1 MLKLGL
7 DLSLGTNGAIWSPDD
22 ESSLVAWYKFNTGIG
37 LTGSDVRSW
46 LDSGTVGHDMIQA
59 TTANQ
64 PAFSAGVL
72 TFDPSAPSFLSLDG
86 SQIFL
91 SGSFTIGIRLN
102 VNNVGGIVLGD
113 NTETGEFFKLFS
125 PTKLRV
131 KIDNATA
138 VDLGLDSGVWGDGYM
153 VVTRDS
159 SGLGDSVL
167 KLWWNGVEQTTG
179 STVYLTGTA
188 DIDSIGVRKTDLN
201 PFDGSVSEVQIYS
214 STSTDL
220 TVEVNRRLAGI
231 V

>member
-7 DLSLGTNGAIWSPDD
+7 DLSLGGTGAIWSPDD

-46 LDSGTVGHDMIQA
+46 LDSGTVGHDMVQG

-86 SQIFL
+86 SQISL
-91 SGSFTIGIRLN
+91 SDAFTIGIRLN
-102 VNNVGGIVLGD
+102 VNNVGGVVLGD
-113 NTETGEFFKLFS
+113 QSEVGEFFRIFS
-125 PTKLRV
+125 PTVLRV

-138 VDLGLDSGVWGDGYM
+138 VDLELDSGVWGDGYM
-153 VVTRDS
+153 VVTRND
-159 SGLGDSVL
+159 DNQL
-167 KLWWNGVEQTTG
+167 KLWWNGVEQTTAAPTL
-179 STVYLTGTA
+179 SGTA
-188 DIDSIGVRKTDLN
+188 DIDSIGVRRIDLN
-201 PFDGSVSEVQIYS
+201 PFDGSVSEIQVFS

>member
-7 DLSLGTNGAIWSPDD
+7 DLSLGNVGGWTPQA

-46 LDSGTVGHDMIQA
+46 LDSGTVGHDMVQA

-72 TFDPSAPSFLSLDG
+72 TFDPSAPSFLSLSG

-91 SGSFTIGIRLN
+91 TDSFTIGIRLN
-102 VNNVGGIVLGD
+102 VNNVGGVILGD
-113 NTETGEFFKLFS
+113 NTETGEFFRIFS
-125 PTKLRV
+125 TTKLRV

-153 VVTRDS
+153 VVTRDA
-159 SGLGDSVL
+159 DFQL
-167 KLWWNGVEQTTG
+167 KLWWNGVEQTTA
-179 STVYLTGTA
+179 TPILAGTA

>member
-7 DLSLGTNGAIWSPDD
+7 DLSLGGTGAIWSPDD

-37 LTGSDVRSW
+37 LTGSDVRTW
-46 LDSGTVGHDMIQA
+46 LDSGTVGHDMVQG

-86 SQIFL
+86 SQISL
-91 SGSFTIGIRLN
+91 SDAFTIGIRLN

-153 VVTRDS
+153 VVTRDP
-159 SGLGDSVL
+159 DYQL
-167 KLWWNGVEQTTG
+167 KLWWNGVEQTTATPTL
-179 STVYLTGTA
+179 SGTA

-201 PFDGSVSEVQIYS
+201 PFDGSVSEIQVFS